1 MFTLGV
7 AQMGALYSGF
17 ITNPQD
23 IAPNFAGDKELKL
36 KLKNQFNQFRNCTW
50 ANQLYWVYPWVCCS
64 YSGKLYHQWRR
75 QQHCQVEEC
84 LDHHHCHPHGWD
96 CHLHHLCWWKA
107 AEVECSN
114 WWKGQRR
121 KKGLDFG
128 KSSNFSSNKLNIY
141 FRYFSLL
148 VLPWLELSMSAQ
160 WWLYIVSM
168 EGGGLYL
175 RTMWWPDIN
184 TFTWTWEYLFKLGL
198 TR

>member
-36 KLKNQFNQFRNCTW
+36 KLKNQTDQFRNCNR
-50 ANQLYWVYPWVCCS
+50 ADQLYRVHPWVCCS
-64 YSGKLYHQWRR
+64 SSGKCHHQWRR

-84 LDHHHCHPHGWD
+84 LDHYHRHPHGRD
-96 CHLHHLCWWKA
+96 CLLHHLCWWRTS
-107 AEVECSN
+107 EVECSN
-114 WWKGQRR
+114 WWKSQRG

-128 KSSNFSSNKLNIY
+128 KSCYFSSNKLNTN

-148 VLPWLELSMSAQ
+148 VLPWLELSMLAP
-160 WWLYIVSM
+160 WWLFIVSM
-168 EGGGLYL
+168 
-175 RTMWWPDIN
+175 D
-184 TFTWTWEYLFKLGL
+184 
-198 TR
+198 